1 MGHNSSKKHDREL
14 FTEYEYTRLSQTF
27 HINRSD
33 LSSVNGDT
41 FRVSFILFFV
51 IIVLYSVGKELILFF
66 LIIDYLQ
73 QINELVS
80 Y

>member
-14 FTEYEYTRLSQTF
+14 FTEYEFTRLSQTF

-41 FRVSFILFFV
+41 FR
-51 IIVLYSVGKELILFF
+51 
-66 LIIDYLQ
+66 
-73 QINELVS
+73 
-80 Y
+80 